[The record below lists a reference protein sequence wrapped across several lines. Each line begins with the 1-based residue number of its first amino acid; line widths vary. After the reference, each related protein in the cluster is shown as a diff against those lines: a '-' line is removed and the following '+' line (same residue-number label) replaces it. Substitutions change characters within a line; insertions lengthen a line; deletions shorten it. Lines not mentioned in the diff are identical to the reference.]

1 MLKSLR
7 LWTKKKLHVR
17 QHIFNGGHN
26 FLLNRPIL
34 GSQVYEG
41 SVTSGAH
48 VGPQSVVGRHCS
60 IGPDTAVER
69 SVLHDRVVVGSDAII
84 RESIIGAGA
93 RIGDTSLGEAI
104 MGGGRDVG
112 VVTLGGPAGD
122 FGTGIAFCG
131 SAGAGGGAALGA
143 AAAIR
148 TCNRSVV
155 SSGPSPGDTIR
166 VRCTTTT
173 SAATWMRSESAS
185 VTWKVRRAT
194 TSLRRRGSSSQ

>member
-1 MLKSLR
+1 M
-7 LWTKKKLHVR
+7 
-17 QHIFNGGHN
+17 
-26 FLLNRPIL
+26 
-34 GSQVYEG
+34 Y
-41 SVTSGAH
+41 
-48 VGPQSVVGRHCS
+48 
-60 IGPDTAVER
+60 DER
-69 SVLHDRVVVGSDAII
+69 SPSTGRVACEGVSRGGVGGEGILA
-84 RESIIGAGA
+84 EGVGAGA
-93 RIGDTSLGEAI
+93 GIGDTSLGEAI